1 MSIFP
6 SPCRLGRCCGSAEG
20 PTCLLYITPAPPG
33 DFLLETTN
41 LRAAARAEVEGAL
54 KRFLSPQR
62 VLLRDKLTWCCG
74 TLSMVGAAYWLG
86 HSPQ

>member
-1 MSIFP
+1 M
-6 SPCRLGRCCGSAEG
+6 
-20 PTCLLYITPAPPG
+20 LYITPAPPG